1 MTNSKHDVL
10 MSKPLPLVQ
19 NRSDLSISHPTLCFV
34 LPTYN
39 REKTIGSALEQI
51 TSQILS
57 SKFRESISVLVSE
70 NQSTDRSAEIA
81 RSFASRHDFIRITTP
96 EYHLPSGEHN
106 LFFALRKIT
115 TDFVMPF
122 ADDDLLLPGAID
134 RLYEFLLK
142 SKADYILIN
151 SQYQDSS
158 GQILRDRI
166 LDTIKDTVCYD
177 SFAEMFSEIGPLT
190 LLASFSSSIYRPE
203 KVVAL
208 NLDDFLVPCPI
219 YAHVFAYLEAFSD
232 SPTEVISLPLVVLR
246 RTTEFAH
253 WENVA
258 KRFGWYMYYP
268 WTGSLAT
275 RLLRARSRNAITV
288 EQYGFALNSNE
299 NGRYGLIANMLT
311 QFVLQLFRALETGDP
326 CEIPSCS
333 DFRNIH
339 AVLQGIP
346 YVTVETLDFLLWG
359 EKNFGD
365 ICALLAP
372 HGSTLESMSNRLTNI
387 VQTFGVSEYTT
398 SWIPKIREKLIEKLR
413 TVESPYASFGTMSSD
428 ARPFLFMTGRKF
440 VIFQLATR
448 FILMSQTTYQENWR
462 AMNPNCLDPVNYP
475 PDWFIFYSFDAVLE
489 RYLEFERADAASEAE
504 PDDRVIFKIAK
515 TTPWNALE
523 DVIETEDVQ
532 SFLEEVSHNPALKEV
547 RQVLNTILGHSD
559 SKVNVKLDLL
569 SFELARQ
576 GFINPLWYRET
587 YFPLTQGME
596 RKILQQ
602 SPLVHYVM
610 LGARKGWSLSPFFD
624 EFFFIGTTKL
634 ESKTDA
640 KKTSLLSDRIGL
652 AKYFTVGGESDIS
665 PFFLVRFYLEQ
676 CKQNGIVIEGSP
688 VIHFLTTGINL
699 GLTPHP
705 NWDEAAYMRANRD
718 VKLSSGGKPFYG
730 WLHWCSHGRF
740 EKRPGV
746 CDFTM
751 RGE

>member
-1 MTNSKHDVL
+1 MTNSKHDTL
-10 MSKPLPLVQ
+10 ISKRPLQ
-19 NRSDLSISHPTLCFV
+19 NKSNLSIAYPKLCFV

-51 TSQILS
+51 TSQILR

-70 NQSTDRSAEIA
+70 NQSIDRSAEIA
-81 RSFASRHDFIRITTP
+81 RSFASRHDFIRVITP
-96 EYHLPSGEHN
+96 EHHLPSGEHN
-106 LFFALRKIT
+106 LFFALRQIS

-122 ADDDLLLPGAID
+122 ADDDLFLPGAID
-134 RLYEFLLK
+134 RIYEFLLK

-166 LDTIKDTVCYD
+166 LDTIEDTVCYD

-190 LLASFSSSIYRPE
+190 LLASFSSSIYRLE

-208 NLDDFLVPCPI
+208 NFDDFLSPCPI
-219 YAHVFAYLEAFSD
+219 YAHIFAYLEAFAGSR
-232 SPTEVISLPLVVLR
+232 TEVISLPLVVLR
-246 RTTEFAH
+246 RTTESAH

-258 KRFGWYMYYP
+258 KQFGWYMYYP
-268 WTGSLAT
+268 WTGSLAIH
-275 RLLRARSRNAITV
+275 LLRARSRNAITI

-326 CEIPSCS
+326 REIPPCS

-359 EKNFGD
+359 EKNFGE

-372 HGSTLESMSNRLTNI
+372 QGSILQSMPNRLTNI
-387 VQTFGVSEYTT
+387 IQNFDIPEYTT
-398 SWIPKIREKLIEKLR
+398 SWIPKIREKLIERLR
-413 TVESPYASFGTMSSD
+413 TVESPYANFGTISSN
-428 ARPFLFMTGRKF
+428 ARPFIFMTGRKF
-440 VIFQLATR
+440 VIFQLATK
-448 FILMSQTTYQENWR
+448 FILMSQTTYQENWQ
-462 AMNPNCLDPVNYP
+462 AMNPNCLDPVNHP
-475 PDWFIFYSFDAVLE
+475 SDWFIFYSFDAALE
-489 RYLEFERADAASEAE
+489 RYSELEHASAASETE
-504 PDDRVIFKIAK
+504 PGDRVIFKIAK
-515 TTPWNALE
+515 TPPWNALE

-532 SFLEEVSHNPALKEV
+532 SFLEAVSYSPALKEV
-547 RQVLNTILGHSD
+547 HQVLNTILDLSS
-559 SKVNVKLDLL
+559 SKTNVKLDLFSL
-569 SFELARQ
+569 ESARQ
-576 GFINPLWYRET
+576 GFINPRWYKET
-587 YFPLTQGME
+587 YSPLTQGME

-624 EFFFIGTTKL
+624 EFFFIGTTK
-634 ESKTDA
+634 TVT
-640 KKTSLLSDRIGL
+640 KKTSLLSDRVGL
-652 AKYFTVGGESDIS
+652 AKYFTEGGESDTS

-676 CKQNGIVIEGSP
+676 CKQNSIVIEGSP
-688 VIHFLTTGINL
+688 IIHFLTTGINL
-699 GLTPHP
+699 GFSPHP
-705 NWDEAAYMRANRD
+705 NWDEVTYMRTNPD
-718 VKLSSGGKPFYG
+718 IQLSSDNKPFYG
-730 WLHWCSHGRF
+730 WLHWCTYGRF
-740 EKRPGV
+740 EKRMGLGN
-746 CDFTM
+746 FTM